1 MDLYLACPQ
10 RSPIACCPP
19 SMSSP
24 LKWTLIPPPVLVT
37 PTSLPKTD
45 PPTHPLALC
54 GGPYCAP
61 FLQTVGGPTAGCRSW
76 PPAGPPSPPSAQSVL
91 WVPLVAPSS
100 SPGRGGTVPRRSW
113 GWGTA
118 QSCCSALGELGD
130 SVRFA
135 SMLLG
140 PTSRGAWSCMRLW
153 VSTGLG
159 GGGKGGWG
167 DSLSWLL
174 PAGMH
179 GGKPRQSRW
188 CSAGVRI
195 RGEWCGGQWGHGGCG
210 GGMREGNGIIVVLM
224 EAVGGPWEDP
234 GGQWGLCGSDG
245 TQTGP
250 QVAAHCP
257 ALWEW
262 PWLEYCCCCS
272 ASGSV
277 PIASSLHGQVRSG
290 AGMGCPPAPADPHC
304 PMHPFGASPS
314 HSAILSSPQTQ
325 CLPILHL
332 PITAA
337 QCWDHVPVPSS
348 GHQPTVLEPP
358 GSQVGVLVGQ

>member
-10 RSPIACCPP
+10 RSPIACPP

-61 FLQTVGGPTAGCRSW
+61 FLQTAGGPTAGCRSW

-118 QSCCSALGELGD
+118 QSCCSALGKLGD

-195 RGEWCGGQWGHGGCG
+195 RGEWCGGQWGHGGCS
-210 GGMREGNGIIVVLM
+210 GGMREGKGIIVVLM
-224 EAVGGPWEDP
+224 RLLGVHGRIRGDSGVCVAVMGHRLVPR
-234 GGQWGLCGSDG
+234 
-245 TQTGP
+245 
-250 QVAAHCP
+250 
-257 ALWEW
+257 
-262 PWLEYCCCCS
+262 WL
-272 ASGSV
+272 
-277 PIASSLHGQVRSG
+277 PIAQRCGNGRG
-290 AGMGCPPAPADPHC
+290 WNIAA
-304 PMHPFGASPS
+304 
-314 HSAILSSPQTQ
+314 
-325 CLPILHL
+325 
-332 PITAA
+332 AA
-337 QCWDHVPVPSS
+337 QPLAQCP
-348 GHQPTVLEPP
+348 LPP
-358 GSQVGVLVGQ
+358 PCTGR